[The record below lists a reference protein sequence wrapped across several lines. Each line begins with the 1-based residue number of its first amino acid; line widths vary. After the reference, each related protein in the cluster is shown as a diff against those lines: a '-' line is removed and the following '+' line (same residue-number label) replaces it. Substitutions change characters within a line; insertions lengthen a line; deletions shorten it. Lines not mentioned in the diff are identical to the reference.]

1 MKNVVRYIA
10 LFMFAF
16 AAVSCVTNR
25 TTRLLQE
32 RIGVA
37 KYDSVPRV
45 EYRLQ
50 VNDELQ
56 LRVVSLNKDITAT
69 FNMGQAGAASQNSAL
84 SYRIYPDGTIDLPF
98 VDSIPVVGLTLKEAE
113 KVVEEHLK
121 DVGDDISVRLNL
133 ANNYFYMIGEAG
145 KGRFPIYKDGTTIY
159 QAIAEARFNPIG
171 NGNLRRVKIIRQHD
185 GNEPTVASFDIR
197 SKSLINSEFYYVQ
210 PNDII
215 YVERSRGSFYKINSF
230 TALTGFIT
238 SSLSF
243 FLLMMTYVN

>member
-1 MKNVVRYIA
+1 MNVVRYIV
-10 LFMFAF
+10 LLIFAF
-16 AAVSCVTNR
+16 ATVSCITNR
-25 TTRLLQE
+25 TTRLLQD

-37 KYDSVPRV
+37 KYDSVPRP

-56 LRVVSLNKDITAT
+56 LRVISLNKDITST
-69 FNMGQAGAASQNSAL
+69 FNMGQNGNTSQNSAL
-84 SYRIYPDGTIDLPF
+84 SYRIYPDGTIDIPF
-98 VDSIPVVGLTLKEAE
+98 VDSIPVVGLTLDEAE
-113 KVVEEHLK
+113 KVVEKYLR
-121 DVGDDISVRLNL
+121 DVGDDITVRLNL

-145 KGRFPIYKDGTTIY
+145 KGRFPIYKDGMTIY
-159 QAIAEARFNPIG
+159 QAIAQAHFNPVG
-171 NGNLRRVKIIRQHD
+171 NGNLKTVKIIRQQE
-185 GNEPTVASFDIR
+185 NNAPMVVSFDIR

-215 YVERSRGSFYKINSF
+215 YVERSKGSFYKINSF

-243 FLLMMTYVN
+243 LLLMMTF